1 MAVSVAE
8 QDFPSKPIR
17 IIAPFL
23 PTEAELVLERTHFAR
38 KGRPVQFAR
47 VLYRTDRYQQVVYFS
62 RRDEGPYRTP
72 QQRAAQMEEVGGD
85 GPAPRRQQRSN
96 ELTWKEAMAPTFG
109 NGSRVATCC

>member
-1 MAVSVAE
+1 MLGLLAGMAVSLALPVVAVSVAE

-38 KGRPVQFAR
+38 KGRPFQFAR

-72 QQRAAQMEEVGGD
+72 QQRAAQMEEVGE
-85 GPAPRRQQRSN
+85 PMVRRRAANS
-96 ELTWKEAMAPTFG
+96 G
-109 NGSRVATCC
+109 ATS